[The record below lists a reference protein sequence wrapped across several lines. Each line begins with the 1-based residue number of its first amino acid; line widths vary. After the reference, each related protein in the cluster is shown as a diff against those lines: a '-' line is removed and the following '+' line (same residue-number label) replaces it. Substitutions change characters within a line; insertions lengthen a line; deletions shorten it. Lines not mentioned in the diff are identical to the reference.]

1 VVKKNPKTLSQED
14 LELWKKITVQLK
26 RKESEIL
33 IENNISGLKKIKQSV
48 KSLPKAPVLK
58 PFVIGEKV
66 SKKETFIFP
75 DFNKNNE
82 KSSPNMDK
90 KNFKKLLKGKMEIEG
105 TIDLHG
111 LSADQAKIKLIAFIG
126 QSYRLGKR
134 LIIVIT
140 GKGKHK
146 GYDEFH
152 RPINGVLRQSLPDW
166 LSGPLVSD
174 KILQVTQAQPKHGGT
189 GAFYVYLRRKR

>member
-1 VVKKNPKTLSQED
+1 VVKKTLKTLSQED

-26 RKESEIL
+26 RNNPEVL
-33 IENNISGLKKIKQSV
+33 IKNNISGFKIKKIA
-48 KSLPKAPVLK
+48 KSLPKAPELK
-58 PFVIGEKV
+58 PFFIGEKV
-66 SKKETFIFP
+66 SKKETLTFP
-75 DFNKNNE
+75 DFNNDNK
-82 KSSPNMDK
+82 KLSPNMDK
-90 KNFKKLLKGKMEIEG
+90 KNFNKLLKGKMEIEG

-111 LSADQAKIKLIAFIG
+111 LTADQAKIKLIAFIDR
-126 QSYRLGKR
+126 SYTLGKR

-146 GYDEFH
+146 GYDEFQ

-166 LSGPLVSD
+166 LSGPSVSD
-174 KILQVTQAQPKHGGT
+174 KVLQVTQAQPKHGGT

>member
-1 VVKKNPKTLSQED
+1 VVKKTLKTLSQED

-26 RKESEIL
+26 RNNPKVL
-33 IENNISGLKKIKQSV
+33 IKNNISGFKIKKTT
-48 KSLPKAPVLK
+48 KSLPKAPELK
-58 PFVIGEKV
+58 PFFIGEKV
-66 SKKETFIFP
+66 SKKETLTFP
-75 DFNKNNE
+75 DFNNDNK

-90 KNFKKLLKGKMEIEG
+90 KNFNRLLKGKMEIEG

-111 LSADQAKIKLIAFIG
+111 LTADQAKIKLIAFIDR
-126 QSYRLGKR
+126 SYTLGKR

-146 GYDEFH
+146 GYDEFQ

-166 LSGPLVSD
+166 LSGPSVSD
-174 KILQVTQAQPKHGGT
+174 KVLQVTQAQPKHGGT

>member
-1 VVKKNPKTLSQED
+1 MVKKTLKTLSQED

-26 RKESEIL
+26 RNSPEVL
-33 IENNISGLKKIKQSV
+33 IKNNISGFKIKKTT
-48 KSLPKAPVLK
+48 KSLPKAPELK
-58 PFVIGEKV
+58 PFFIGEKV
-66 SKKETFIFP
+66 SKKETLTFP
-75 DFNKNNE
+75 DFNNDNK

-90 KNFKKLLKGKMEIEG
+90 KNFNRLLKGKMEIEG

-111 LSADQAKIKLIAFIG
+111 LTADQAKIKLIAFIDR
-126 QSYRLGKR
+126 SYTLGKR

-146 GYDEFH
+146 GYDEFQ
-152 RPINGVLRQSLPDW
+152 RPINGVLRQSLPNW
-166 LSGPLVSD
+166 LSGPSVSD
-174 KILQVTQAQPKHGGT
+174 KVLQVTQAQPKHGGT

>member
-1 VVKKNPKTLSQED
+1 MVKKTLKTLSQED

-26 RKESEIL
+26 RNNPEVL
-33 IENNISGLKKIKQSV
+33 IKNNISGFKIKKIA
-48 KSLPKAPVLK
+48 KSLPKAPELK
-58 PFVIGEKV
+58 PFFIGEKV
-66 SKKETFIFP
+66 SKKETLTFP
-75 DFNKNNE
+75 DFNKDNK

-90 KNFKKLLKGKMEIEG
+90 KNFNKLLKGKMEIEG

-111 LSADQAKIKLIAFIG
+111 LTADQAKIKLIAFIDR
-126 QSYRLGKR
+126 SYTLGKR

-146 GYDEFH
+146 GYDEFQ

-166 LSGPLVSD
+166 LSGPSVSD
-174 KILQVTQAQPKHGGT
+174 KVLQVTQAQPKHGGT

>member
-1 VVKKNPKTLSQED
+1 MVKKTLKTLSQED

-26 RKESEIL
+26 RNNPEVL
-33 IENNISGLKKIKQSV
+33 IKNNISGFKIKKIA
-48 KSLPKAPVLK
+48 KSLPKAPELK
-58 PFVIGEKV
+58 PFFIGEKV
-66 SKKETFIFP
+66 SKKETLTLP
-75 DFNKNNE
+75 DFNNDNK

-90 KNFKKLLKGKMEIEG
+90 KNFNKLLKGKMEIEG

-111 LSADQAKIKLIAFIG
+111 LTADQAKIKLIAFIDR
-126 QSYRLGKR
+126 SYTLGKR

-146 GYDEFH
+146 GYDEFQ
-152 RPINGVLRQSLPDW
+152 RPINGVLRQRLPDW
-166 LSGPLVSD
+166 LSGPSVSD
-174 KILQVTQAQPKHGGT
+174 KVLQVTQAQPKHGGT

>member
-1 VVKKNPKTLSQED
+1 MVKKTLKTLSQED

-26 RKESEIL
+26 RNNPEVL
-33 IENNISGLKKIKQSV
+33 IKNNISGFKIKKTT
-48 KSLPKAPVLK
+48 KSLPKAPELK
-58 PFVIGEKV
+58 PFFIGEKV
-66 SKKETFIFP
+66 SKKETLTFP
-75 DFNKNNE
+75 DFNNDNK

-90 KNFKKLLKGKMEIEG
+90 KNFNRLLKGKMEIEG

-111 LSADQAKIKLIAFIG
+111 LTADQAKIKLIAFIDR
-126 QSYRLGKR
+126 SYTLGKR

-146 GYDEFH
+146 GYDEFQ

-166 LSGPLVSD
+166 LSGPSVLI
-174 KILQVTQAQPKHGGT
+174 K
-189 GAFYVYLRRKR
+189 FYRLHKRNLNMVEQEPSMFI

>member
-1 VVKKNPKTLSQED
+1 MVKKTLKTLSQED

-26 RKESEIL
+26 RNNPEVL
-33 IENNISGLKKIKQSV
+33 IKNNISGFKIK
-48 KSLPKAPVLK
+48 KTTKNLPKAPELK
-58 PFVIGEKV
+58 PFFIGEKV
-66 SKKETFIFP
+66 SKKETLTFP
-75 DFNKNNE
+75 DFNNDNK

-90 KNFKKLLKGKMEIEG
+90 KNFNRLLKGKMEIEG

-111 LSADQAKIKLIAFIG
+111 LTADQAKIKLIAFIDR
-126 QSYRLGKR
+126 SYTLGKR

-146 GYDEFH
+146 GYDEFQ

-166 LSGPLVSD
+166 LSGPSVSD
-174 KILQVTQAQPKHGGT
+174 KVLQVTQAQPKHGGT

>member
-1 VVKKNPKTLSQED
+1 VVKKTLKTLSQED

-26 RKESEIL
+26 RNNPEVL
-33 IENNISGLKKIKQSV
+33 IKNNISGFKIKKTT
-48 KSLPKAPVLK
+48 KSLPKAPELK
-58 PFVIGEKV
+58 PFFIGEKV
-66 SKKETFIFP
+66 SKKEKFTFP
-75 DFNKNNE
+75 DFNNDNK

-90 KNFKKLLKGKMEIEG
+90 KNFNRLLKGKMEIEG

-111 LSADQAKIKLIAFIG
+111 LTADQAKIKLIAFIDR
-126 QSYRLGKR
+126 SYTLGKR

-146 GYDEFH
+146 GYDEFQ

-166 LSGPLVSD
+166 LSGPSVSD
-174 KILQVTQAQPKHGGT
+174 KVLQVTQAQPKHGGT

>member
-1 VVKKNPKTLSQED
+1 VVKKTLKTLSQED

-26 RKESEIL
+26 RNNPEVL
-33 IENNISGLKKIKQSV
+33 IKNNISGFKIKKTT
-48 KSLPKAPVLK
+48 KSLPKAPELK
-58 PFVIGEKV
+58 PFFIGEKV
-66 SKKETFIFP
+66 SKKETLTFP
-75 DFNKNNE
+75 DFNNDNK

-90 KNFKKLLKGKMEIEG
+90 KNFNRLLKGKMEIEG

-111 LSADQAKIKLIAFIG
+111 LTADQAKIKLIAFIDR
-126 QSYRLGKR
+126 SYTLGKR

-146 GYDEFH
+146 GYDEFQ

-174 KILQVTQAQPKHGGT
+174 KVLQVTQAQPKHGGT

>member
-1 VVKKNPKTLSQED
+1 VVKKTLKTLSQED

-26 RKESEIL
+26 RNNPEVL
-33 IENNISGLKKIKQSV
+33 IKNNISGFKIKKTT
-48 KSLPKAPVLK
+48 KSLPKAPELK
-58 PFVIGEKV
+58 PFFIGEKV
-66 SKKETFIFP
+66 SKKETLTFP
-75 DFNKNNE
+75 DFNNDKKN
-82 KSSPNMDK
+82 SSPNMDK
-90 KNFKKLLKGKMEIEG
+90 KNFNRLLKGKMEIEG

-111 LSADQAKIKLIAFIG
+111 LTADQAKIKLIAFIDR
-126 QSYRLGKR
+126 SYTLGKR

-146 GYDEFH
+146 GYDEFQ

-166 LSGPLVSD
+166 LSGPSVSD
-174 KILQVTQAQPKHGGT
+174 KVLQVTQAQPKHGGT